1 MNHNEITEEE
11 ILHRAQE
18 VFSALE
24 GRTTPEEMQL
34 NNECGIPSS

>member
-1 MNHNEITEEE
+1 MNNNEITEKE
-11 ILHRAQE
+11 ILNRANE

-34 NNECGIPSS
+34 VKSAFAYAC